1 MVEETKG
8 CQKGEEVFLELRMV
22 QINDVANENKE
33 LGVLSKERERE
44 NNKRFLVTQRKP
56 KLKTLGD

>member
-1 MVEETKG
+1 MCSTHS
-8 CQKGEEVFLELRMV
+8 CSEEVFLELRTV
-22 QINDVANENKE
+22 RIDDVANENKE

-44 NNKRFLVTQRKP
+44 NNKRFLITQRKL